1 MDYTKKIMY
10 QSNTWYNDGLR
21 KAQVRDMSGAIISL
35 QQSLQYNRENIAAR
49 NLLGLVYYGIGEV
62 SEALV
67 EWIISKN
74 LCPRDNIADYYIKN
88 VQNSANELESL
99 NQAIKKFNQCLVYCQ
114 QNGEDL
120 AIIQLK
126 QVIASHPTF
135 LKAYQLLALI
145 YIQTNQNTKARQ
157 ILIEAKKLD
166 TTNELTLTYLQEV
179 TKQRGRYGK
188 NAERSFRKPKSAAVE
203 YSLGNETIIQ
213 PKRSKIRDM
222 AQQLAF
228 ANILIGM
235 VLGAALIWF
244 LIAPAVNQNRSE
256 KLNDQMRA
264 YSEQINTLEAQVS
277 AQTRTL
283 DQYRTAGDEAQK
295 AVDQAKATSDS
306 YEKLLQVSSQSR
318 SGEYSYTDMA
328 DALLE
333 ITRDSLG
340 DSGKEM
346 YDTLSDSIF
355 PTACRRRYAAG
366 VDSLESEDYDQAIEY
381 LTKVVK
387 MDESYNNGQAIYRL
401 AQAYQG
407 KGDTENAKTWYQKI
421 TDTFPG
427 TQNASDAQDYLD
439 ALTGGSSSSTSS
451 QSSQTQSQAD
461 TSDNSDDTNYNEED
475 TSEEDNS
482 NYNNYDEESTSNDD
496 NEEDYSNSDEED
508 NNDSDYSEDDSEE

>member
-10 QSNTWYNDGLR
+10 QSNSWYNDGLR
-21 KAQVRDMSGAIISL
+21 KAQVRDMSGAIVSL

-74 LCPRDNIADYYIKN
+74 LCPRDNIADYYIKK

-145 YIQTNQNTKARQ
+145 YIQMNQNTKARQ

-188 NAERSFRKPKSAAVE
+188 NAERSFRKPKSATVE

-228 ANILIGM
+228 ANTIEACTIGVSYLDVTMSGMGRGAGNCYTELLMGFLRNPKYRISPVLKFIENHM
-235 VLGAALIWF
+235 VPLKKAGVVWGCDVQYMITGNA
-244 LIAPAVNQNRSE
+244 NQHP
-256 KLNDQMRA
+256 
-264 YSEQINTLEAQVS
+264 
-277 AQTRTL
+277 
-283 DQYRTAGDEAQK
+283 RTAIAFTGEGRTDYDNFYTQI
-295 AVDQAKATSDS
+295 TS
-306 YEKLLQVSSQSR
+306 YE
-318 SGEYSYTDMA
+318 
-328 DALLE
+328 
-333 ITRDSLG
+333 
-340 DSGKEM
+340 
-346 YDTLSDSIF
+346 
-355 PTACRRRYAAG
+355 
-366 VDSLESEDYDQAIEY
+366 
-381 LTKVVK
+381 
-387 MDESYNNGQAIYRL
+387 
-401 AQAYQG
+401 
-407 KGDTENAKTWYQKI
+407 
-421 TDTFPG
+421 
-427 TQNASDAQDYLD
+427 
-439 ALTGGSSSSTSS
+439 
-451 QSSQTQSQAD
+451 
-461 TSDNSDDTNYNEED
+461 
-475 TSEEDNS
+475 
-482 NYNNYDEESTSNDD
+482 
-496 NEEDYSNSDEED
+496 
-508 NNDSDYSEDDSEE
+508 

>member
-10 QSNTWYNDGLR
+10 QSNSWYNDGLR
-21 KAQVRDMSGAIISL
+21 KAQVRDMSGAIVSL

-74 LCPRDNIADYYIKN
+74 LCPRDNIADYYIKK

-145 YIQTNQNTKARQ
+145 YIQMNQNTKARQ

-166 TTNELTLTYLQEV
+166 TTNELTLTYLREV
-179 TKQRGRYGK
+179 TKQRGRHGK
-188 NAERSFRKPKSAAVE
+188 DAERSFRKPKSAAVE

-244 LIAPAVNQNRSE
+244 LVAPAVNQNRSE
-256 KLNDQMRA
+256 KLNNQMRA

-277 AQTRTL
+277 AQEHWISIEQPETRHRKQLIRQRQHLTVMRNCFRFQVRVIPENIVIQIWQTRCL
-283 DQYRTAGDEAQK
+283 R
-295 AVDQAKATSDS
+295 
-306 YEKLLQVSSQSR
+306 LQ
-318 SGEYSYTDMA
+318 EI
-328 DALLE
+328 LLE
-333 ITRDSLG
+333 TVEKRCMIHFLILFSQQH
-340 DSGKEM
+340 
-346 YDTLSDSIF
+346 
-355 PTACRRRYAAG
+355 AG
-366 VDSLESEDYDQAIEY
+366 EDMQP
-381 LTKVVK
+381 V
-387 MDESYNNGQAIYRL
+387 
-401 AQAYQG
+401 
-407 KGDTENAKTWYQKI
+407 
-421 TDTFPG
+421 
-427 TQNASDAQDYLD
+427 
-439 ALTGGSSSSTSS
+439 
-451 QSSQTQSQAD
+451 
-461 TSDNSDDTNYNEED
+461 
-475 TSEEDNS
+475 
-482 NYNNYDEESTSNDD
+482 
-496 NEEDYSNSDEED
+496 
-508 NNDSDYSEDDSEE
+508 

>member
-10 QSNTWYNDGLR
+10 QSNSWYNDGLR
-21 KAQVRDMSGAIISL
+21 KAQVRDMSGAIVSL

-74 LCPRDNIADYYIKN
+74 LCPRDNIADYYIKK

-135 LKAYQLLALI
+135 LKAYQLPALI

-179 TKQRGRYGK
+179 TKQRGGYGK
-188 NAERSFRKPKSAAVE
+188 NAERSFRKPKSATVE

-213 PKRSKIRDM
+213 PKRSPVRE
-222 AQQLAF
+222 LAGRL
-228 ANILIGM
+228 AVLNIFIGA
-235 VLGAALIWF
+235 VIGAAIIWF
-244 LIAPAVNQNRSE
+244 LVAPAVNQSRSE

-264 YSEQINTLEAQVS
+264 YSEQIGTLDAQISAQSKTLE
-277 AQTRTL
+277 
-283 DQYRTAGDEAQK
+283 QYRAAGEEAQA
-295 AVDQAKATSDS
+295 AVDKANATTAS
-306 YEKLLQVSSQSR
+306 YEKLLSVYDQYRAESVNSS
-318 SGEYSYTDMA
+318 ELA

-333 ITRDSLG
+333 INKDSMSDNGKNLYDSISG
-340 DSGKEM
+340 DIFPAACKRKTAHAENSLDSGA
-346 YDTLSDSIF
+346 YDD
-355 PTACRRRYAAG
+355 
-366 VDSLESEDYDQAIEY
+366 AIAE
-381 LTKVVK
+381 LTKVLT
-387 MDESYNNGQAIYRL
+387 MDSGYNDGKAIYL
-401 AQAYQG
+401 IAQAYQG
-407 KGDTENAKTWYQKI
+407 KQDTENAKKYYQMYL
-421 TDTFPG
+421 DSYSEYRY
-427 TQNASDAQDYLD
+427 ADDAQEQLN
-439 ALTGGSSSSTSS
+439 ALGGGTAADGNTGENGT
-451 QSSQTQSQAD
+451 TG
-461 TSDNSDDTNYNEED
+461 E
-475 TSEEDNS
+475 
-482 NYNNYDEESTSNDD
+482 
-496 NEEDYSNSDEED
+496 
-508 NNDSDYSEDDSEE
+508 